1 MKKSIIY
8 LLLLQVSLFFA
19 ACEDYLDKK
28 ESALLTSDQVF
39 KDPINFQKFV
49 DDIYT
54 YYHYWP
60 GDWACQSFGGLGRIA
75 YSSFEG
81 ASDLAE
87 ASRAVAGTNASFNLG
102 NWSPSAYGAQVELLW
117 PWTGSYAAIRR
128 CNVVLEKADSVPG
141 LSSGQ
146 ISGYKSEALF
156 ARAFFYFELIKRYGG
171 VPYITKSLKET
182 DDMDLAREPYD
193 TCVAKIIRDLDAALP
208 NLPKA
213 QANVDFG
220 RPTIGAALALKAKV
234 LLYAASP
241 LNTEPYDINI
251 GARDTS
257 LYYFEKPNTP
267 DEIHQ
272 KWVDAAKAAYEVI
285 KLEDQGL
292 CGLAD
297 SAHYRNIFYQTNAV
311 DARQNEI
318 LFSRVDGSFQFSGGK
333 ALMGWVGFSDVGASK
348 GYGGSAGT
356 YPTQNLIDMYEM
368 EDGTIPITGY
378 NADGS
383 PIINPASG
391 YKEENMWKNRDPRL
405 KLTVLCNQDQ
415 WQDRPVQIW
424 FYKNNPT
431 ISGSEMK
438 DAQDYTTTG
447 YLCKKMWPEDLR
459 QGRDASVTMNW
470 IWFRYTDVLL
480 WYAEAM
486 NQAFG
491 PNVDGLG
498 VGVDKYGKVKTAS
511 WALNRVR
518 NRMNPYK
525 PNKRDL
531 VTDDKNVFH
540 ERLMNERAIEFVYE
554 EQRWWDVIRYKK
566 GNDIFNKPVYGVR
579 IYSPTTSPTPSTT
592 FEITRRKIENRVFY
606 DYMHK
611 YPIPY
616 AEIEK
621 SPKLKQNPGW

>member
-1 MKKSIIY
+1 MKKSKLHIIIIT
-8 LLLLQVSLFFA
+8 LFSLVFV
-19 ACEDYLDKK
+19 ACEDYLEKK
-28 ESALLTSDQVF
+28 ESALLTSEQVF
-39 KDPINFQKFV
+39 SDPVLFQKFH

-54 YYHYWP
+54 YLHYWP

-102 NWSPSAYGAQVELLW
+102 NWSPSAYGAQVELIW
-117 PWTGSYAAIRR
+117 PWTGAYAGIRR
-128 CNVVLEKADSVPG
+128 CNVVLEKVDNVNG
-141 LSSGQ
+141 LGEGE
-146 ISGYKSEALF
+146 INGYKSEALF
-156 ARAFFYFELIKRYGG
+156 LRAFFYFELIKRYGG

-182 DDMDLAREPYD
+182 DELDFPREPYD
-193 TCVAKIIRDLDAALP
+193 TCVAKIVKDLDASIAYLP
-208 NLPKA
+208 LEQTDDN
-213 QANVDFG
+213 FG
-220 RPTIGAALALKAKV
+220 RPTKGAALALKAKV

-241 LNTEPYDINI
+241 LNTEPYNI
-251 GARDTS
+251 SIGDRNPDLFFT
-257 LYYFEKPNTP
+257 EVPNTP

-285 KLEDQGL
+285 KMAEVDKTYKLLEYSQ
-292 CGLAD
+292 
-297 SAHYRNIFYQTNAV
+297 YKNIFHGA
-311 DARQNEI
+311 ARNEEVI
-318 LFSRVDGSFQFSGGK
+318 YSRVDGKFAFSGGK
-333 ALMGWVGFSDVGASK
+333 ALMGWIGFRDVGASK
-348 GYGGSAGT
+348 GYGGAAGT

-368 EDGTIPITGY
+368 ADGSIPILGH

-391 YKEENMWKNRDPRL
+391 YDEQHMWENRDPRL
-405 KLTVLCNQDQ
+405 KLTVLCNQDM

-424 FYKNNPT
+424 YDPNNSS

-447 YLCKKMWPEDLR
+447 YLCKKMWPEELR
-459 QGRDASVTMNW
+459 EGKTAEVFMNW
-470 IWFRYTDVLL
+470 IWFRYADVLL

-486 NQAFG
+486 NQAYG
-491 PNVDGLG
+491 PD
-498 VGVDKYGKVKTAS
+498 GKVAGLDSTAS
-511 WALNRVR
+511 WALNKVR
-518 NRMNPYK
+518 ARAKM
-525 PNKRDL
+525 PNVVATTKEE
-531 VTDDKNVFH
+531 FH

-566 GNDIFNKPVYGVR
+566 GNDIFNKPVYGAR
-579 IYSPTTSPTPSTT
+579 IYKTSTSPLT

-616 AEIEK
+616 AEVEK